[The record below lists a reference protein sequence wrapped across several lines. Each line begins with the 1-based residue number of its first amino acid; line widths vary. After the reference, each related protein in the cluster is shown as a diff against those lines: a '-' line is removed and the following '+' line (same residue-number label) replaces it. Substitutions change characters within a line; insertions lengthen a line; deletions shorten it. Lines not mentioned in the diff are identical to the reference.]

1 MQRQALGSSEMPQ
14 RGFGLREDCFKL
26 SLCLCPSLSPLS
38 EILELE
44 PRTLSLTEELV
55 LHRSNM
61 CLHLT
66 WVAWGKSVEF
76 WILIYLSNRDKNI
89 PIAEQGLC
97 VLQIQGNVYYK
108 CSWLLL
114 RQITFLFL
122 HSLNQRT
129 AKIFESILL
138 KESHIYW
145 VRSLPGDWK
154 LRAIF
159 FCLWI
164 WQLSYW
170 NSDFGHI
177 N

>member
-44 PRTLSLTEELV
+44 PRTLSLTEELA

-76 WILIYLSNRDKNI
+76 WILIYLSNRDKKI
-89 PIAEQGLC
+89 SQLQSRDC
-97 VLQIQGNVYYK
+97 VCYK
-108 CSWLLL
+108 FKGMC
-114 RQITFLFL
+114 ITNA
-122 HSLNQRT
+122 HGC
-129 AKIFESILL
+129 
-138 KESHIYW
+138 Y
-145 VRSLPGDWK
+145 
-154 LRAIF
+154 
-159 FCLWI
+159 
-164 WQLSYW
+164 
-170 NSDFGHI
+170 
-177 N
+177 

>member
-44 PRTLSLTEELV
+44 PRTLSLTKELA

-76 WILIYLSNRDKNI
+76 WILIYLSNRDKKYPNCRAGI
-89 PIAEQGLC
+89 VCVPNSREC
-97 VLQIQGNVYYK
+97 VLQMLMV
-108 CSWLLL
+108 
-114 RQITFLFL
+114 
-122 HSLNQRT
+122 
-129 AKIFESILL
+129 
-138 KESHIYW
+138 
-145 VRSLPGDWK
+145 
-154 LRAIF
+154 AIEANNIPF
-159 FCLWI
+159 PA
-164 WQLSYW
+164 
-170 NSDFGHI
+170 
-177 N
+177 

>member
-44 PRTLSLTEELV
+44 PRTLSLTKELA

-76 WILIYLSNRDKNI
+76 WILIYLSNRDKKYPNCRAGI
-89 PIAEQGLC
+89 VCVTNSREC
-97 VLQIQGNVYYK
+97 VLQMLMV
-108 CSWLLL
+108 
-114 RQITFLFL
+114 
-122 HSLNQRT
+122 
-129 AKIFESILL
+129 
-138 KESHIYW
+138 
-145 VRSLPGDWK
+145 
-154 LRAIF
+154 AIEANNIPF
-159 FCLWI
+159 PA
-164 WQLSYW
+164 
-170 NSDFGHI
+170 
-177 N
+177 